1 MSAIMAG
8 IASPGCAAKRC
19 FMPKTIFI
27 IDDDVSLQTIL
38 EITLKQAGYHVEL
51 ASDGEEG
58 LERLESLQPDVV
70 ISDVMMPHVDG
81 VQFFRQIQERLSY
94 EGVPIIIMTALNRKP
109 WFADLEAEGAVIV
122 HKPFNV
128 ERLVALID
136 MYVAD

>member
-1 MSAIMAG
+1 
-8 IASPGCAAKRC
+8 
-19 FMPKTIFI
+19 MPKTVFI
-27 IDDDVSLQTIL
+27 IDDDVSLQAVL

-58 LERLESLQPDVV
+58 LERLDSIQPDVI

-94 EGVPIIIMTALNRKP
+94 EGVPIIIMTALDRKP

-128 ERLVALID
+128 ERLVSLID